1 MLNLFKS
8 KPKGE
13 QVTLKITGMHCPSC
27 AMNIDG
33 ALEDTAGVIEAET
46 SYAGSK
52 VKISYDP
59 KKVTKKTLI
68 DVISK
73 EGYQVE

>member
-46 SYAGSK
+46 SYAG
-52 VKISYDP
+52 
-59 KKVTKKTLI
+59 
-68 DVISK
+68 
-73 EGYQVE
+73 